1 MWPFFLPKKCYIL
14 KNIKTGTPMKL
25 IKILTIMLFAVL
37 CSINSATARQDIA
50 SLCYHQVEPSPRGKF
65 SMSSEKFRQHLAYLK
80 SRNFKSL
87 NSNELDQILNHGA
100 KPAENSVIITFD
112 DGYRTVY
119 DYALPIMKEFGFTGI
134 VCIYPEFIGAGKAM
148 SWEQL
153 KHLISEGWS
162 IECHSMS
169 HANLAKND
177 LPEAG
182 LSEFLHKE
190 IVRSKEIIER
200 KLHNQVLFMVWPY
213 GCYTQKSIETARQAG
228 YVGAM
233 TVDGGSN
240 YAGMSPWQIKRQV
253 IYANDDM
260 NKFLIRLGMRAIK
273 VRQRYPAP
281 GDIIDQLATF
291 SCTLPDLNDYSHD
304 NYVLNIKV
312 TGRKTSFSFDK
323 ESKTL
328 RASISTPMKPG
339 NYFIDVYLRDRKTGI
354 TQQNGWLFTIAGKND
369 KGSY

>member
-1 MWPFFLPKKCYIL
+1 
-14 KNIKTGTPMKL
+14 MKL
-25 IKILTIMLFAVL
+25 IKILPIILLIMLWGIDSV
-37 CSINSATARQDIA
+37 TARQDIVG
-50 SLCYHQVEPSPRGKF
+50 LCYHQVEPIPRGKF
-65 SMSSEKFRQHLAYLK
+65 SLASEKFRQHLAYLK

-87 NSNELDQILNHGA
+87 DSNELDQILNHGA

-119 DYALPIMKEFGFTGI
+119 DYALPIMREYGFTGI
-134 VCIYPEFIGAGKAM
+134 VCIYPEFIGAGQAM

-177 LPEAG
+177 LPEDR

-190 IVRSKEIIER
+190 IVRSKAIIEN
-200 KLHNQVLFMVWPY
+200 KLKNQVKFMVWPY
-213 GCYTQKSIETARQAG
+213 GCYTAKCIETARQAG
-228 YVGAM
+228 YIGAM
-233 TVDGGSN
+233 TVDGGGN
-240 YAGMSPWQIKRQV
+240 YTGMSPWQIKRQV
-253 IYANDDM
+253 IYATDDM

-273 VRQRYPAP
+273 VEQRYPAP
-281 GDIIDQLATF
+281 GDIVEQLATF
-291 SCTLPDLNDYSHD
+291 SCTLPDLHDYSHE

-328 RASISTPMKPG
+328 QGSISTPMKPG
-339 NYFIDVYLRDRKTGI
+339 NYFIDVYLRNRKTGI
-354 TQQNGWLFTIAGKND
+354 TQQNGWLFTIAGKNN
-369 KGSY
+369 KSSY